1 MWRNYLTVGFRAL
14 TKSKTYAFI
23 NVFGLALGLA
33 ACLALLV
40 YVHYETSYD
49 SWVPDSDRIFQ
60 VQATWHEVGQ
70 PVAANQHSPFPVH
83 DTVAAGFPQIEAVT
97 IAYPYR
103 AVVQRQGEPLYLD
116 TLSVDPA
123 FLDMFQLS
131 FLRGTRERALPNVNS
146 VILTET
152 EAVRLF
158 GTIEALGRTITVGS
172 GDSAE
177 DATVTGVIRD
187 LPRNSHMEFGA
198 LFRFDHAGFDAAV
211 PEPNRSWGSM
221 NQFHYVKLRAG
232 ADAAAINAALPDWE
246 KRTIPSETI
255 EGRTSSRADIMDLK
269 LVNVAD
275 IHLGDAQ
282 LGAMRPG
289 NDPRTVAT
297 FTIVALLILAMACI
311 NFINLSTARAGQRAR
326 EVALRKVVGASR
338 RQLVVQFLAESLLV
352 TGLAMLI
359 ALAIVELGLPYLSAY
374 LDADLSFSY
383 LGAGGF
389 LPHIIGLV
397 LFVGAAGGLYPAF
410 ILSRFQPSRVL
421 KANKSSAEGTGS
433 GRLRTALVVVQFAIS
448 IGLIA
453 STWVVWSQTEYVQN
467 VDPGYDRE
475 GLIQVPGGWRFEDR
489 GNWESAKRA
498 FAALPGVTGVARTN
512 LGVAATNKSIMS
524 VAMPGA
530 PEGLNIGVYRVD
542 PEFLGTMRMRLL
554 AGRGLSE
561 RFANDLVVR
570 PAPGA
575 AGTAQPAPGPGLA
588 QRGLN
593 IVLNR
598 RAASLLGVRDP
609 ALAVGR
615 QIRVGV
621 DGDEMVPSTIVGVV
635 EDTRIRT
642 ARDEIEPLI
651 FVYDPTRTTQLIL
664 RYRSDNPAS
673 VLQSVQGIWRRF
685 ISDAPFEGAFA
696 EDLVAELYERERARG
711 TVFAGF
717 AVLAVIISCLGLFGL
732 AAFTAERRTK
742 EIGIRKV
749 LGARIRHIVQLLAWQ
764 FSKPVVIANLIAWP
778 IAWWAMRD
786 WLNTFDARVDLG
798 PEPFLFA
805 GLLAFAIAIGTI
817 AGHAFRV
824 ARTNPIVAL
833 RYE

>member
-1 MWRNYLTVGFRAL
+1 MWRNYLIVGFRAL
-14 TKSKTYAFI
+14 TKNKTYAFI
-23 NVFGLALGLA
+23 NIFGLALGLA

-40 YVHYETSYD
+40 YVRYETSYD
-49 SWVPDSDRIFQ
+49 NWVPDSGRLFQ

-70 PVAANQHSPFPVH
+70 PVAANQSSPFPVH
-83 DTVAAGFPQIEAVT
+83 ETIAAGFPQIEAVS
-97 IAYPYR
+97 IASPGR
-103 AVVQRQGEPLYLD
+103 AVVRRQGEPLYLE

-123 FLDMFQLS
+123 FLDMFEFS
-131 FLRGTRERALPNVNS
+131 FVRGTKERALPNVNS

-158 GTIEALGRTITVGS
+158 GTVDALGRTLTVGS
-172 GDSAE
+172 GETARDG
-177 DATVTGVIRD
+177 TVTGVIRD
-187 LPRNSHMEFGA
+187 LPRNSHLEFGA
-198 LFRFDHAGFDAAV
+198 LFRFDHVGYSAQV
-211 PEPNRSWGSM
+211 PAEYRSWGSM
-221 NQFHYVKLRAG
+221 GQYHYVKLRRG

-246 KRTIPSETI
+246 KRVIPNEVVD
-255 EGRTSSRADIMDLK
+255 GRPSSRADIMDLR
-269 LVNVAD
+269 LVNVSD
-275 IHLGDAQ
+275 IHLGEAQ

-289 NDPRTVAT
+289 NDSRTVAT
-297 FTIVALLILAMACI
+297 FTIVALLILAMASI
-311 NFINLSTARAGQRAR
+311 NFINLATARAGQRAR

-338 RQLVVQFLAESLLV
+338 RQLVVQFVGESLLV

-374 LDADLSFSY
+374 LDADLSFHY

-397 LFVGAAGGLYPAF
+397 LIVGAAGGLYPAF

-421 KANKSSAEGTGS
+421 KANKSSAESTGS

-453 STWVVWSQTEYVQN
+453 STWVIWSQTEYVQN

-475 GLIQVPGGWRFEDR
+475 GLIQVAGAWRFESG
-489 GNWESAKRA
+489 GNWEAARRA
-498 FAALPGVTGVARTN
+498 FASVPGVTAVARTN
-512 LGVAATNKSIMS
+512 LGVAATNKTILS
-524 VAMPGA
+524 VAAPGA
-530 PEGLNIGVYRVD
+530 PDQLNMGVYATD
-542 PEFLGTMRMRLL
+542 PEFLSTMGMRLL
-554 AGRGLSE
+554 AGRTLGE
-561 RFANDLVVR
+561 RFANDRVVR
-570 PAPGA
+570 
-575 AGTAQPAPGPGLA
+575 AGPEATTPAPGPTLA

-593 IVLNR
+593 IVVNR
-598 RAASLLGVRDP
+598 RAASLLGIRDP

-615 QIRVGV
+615 QVRVGI
-621 DGDEMVPSTIVGVV
+621 DGGDMVPSTIVGVV

-642 ARDEIEPLI
+642 ARDEIEPLV
-651 FVYDPTRTTQLIL
+651 FTFDPGRTNQLIL
-664 RYRSDNPAS
+664 RYRSNDPAL
-673 VLQSVQGIWRRF
+673 VLQGVQGVWRRF
-685 ISDAPFEGAFA
+685 LADAPFEGAFA
-696 EDLVAELYERERARG
+696 EDLIAELYERERARG

-749 LGARIRHIVQLLAWQ
+749 LGAKIRHIVQLLAWQ

-778 IAWWAMRD
+778 VAWWAMRD

-805 GLLAFAIAIGTI
+805 GLIAFAIAIGI
-817 AGHAFRV
+817 ISGHAFRV